1 MGPRRRFV
9 TATSSTQRE
18 DLHKIYQNS
27 CLCSNH
33 VVVIHQFHCGT
44 GVAVILIF
52 SMMEHYGGLP
62 SAKAKHGRSLPSQN
76 IRSICPFFKPL
87 PFFGRTV
94 GNRPHIY
101 STRLS

>member
-44 GVAVILIF
+44 GVAIILIF

-62 SAKAKHGRSLPSQN
+62 SAKAKHGRSLASQIN
-76 IRSICPFFKPL
+76 RSICPFHNPMTCY
-87 PFFGRTV
+87 GRTV
-94 GNRPHIY
+94 ETRP
-101 STRLS
+101 

>member
-52 SMMEHYGGLP
+52 SMMEHYGGRS
-62 SAKAKHGRSLPSQN
+62 SAKAKQGRSLPSP
-76 IRSICPFFKPL
+76 IIKSKFPFHKPL
-87 PFFGRTV
+87 SCFLRMG
-94 GNRPHIY
+94 GNRPQM
-101 STRLS
+101 

>member
-44 GVAVILIF
+44 GVAAILIF
-52 SMMEHYGGLP
+52 SMMEHYGGG
-62 SAKAKHGRSLPSQN
+62 SSEQAEAGRSLVPVNTPTNCSFYNCLTSFGTASGTRPS
-76 IRSICPFFKPL
+76 IESIM
-87 PFFGRTV
+87 
-94 GNRPHIY
+94 
-101 STRLS
+101 